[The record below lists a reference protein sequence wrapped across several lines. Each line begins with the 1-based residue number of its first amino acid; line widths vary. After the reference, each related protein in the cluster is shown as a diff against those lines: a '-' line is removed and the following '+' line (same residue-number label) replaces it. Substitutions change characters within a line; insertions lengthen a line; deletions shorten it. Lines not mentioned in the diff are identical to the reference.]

1 MSTANVPD
9 LASPLKNVV
18 LQGTG
23 HKPSTNGNEC
33 KQQVYPTAGGM
44 QQRCRTGG

>member
-23 HKPSTNGNEC
+23 HKPSTNGNEY